1 MLLAL
6 LLTISLFVEYAT
18 RKIGKQPLTSRK
30 MPGSRATWT
39 SQFGSALAT
48 ASAEMYRVVDR
59 AVKNIEIGSLVRIA
73 RKNWKTKPV
82 VGVVMGRQ
90 YLAYE
95 PQFCKWQV
103 LVGDEMRVVHQSNL
117 FLVEETG

>member
-1 MLLAL
+1 M
-6 LLTISLFVEYAT
+6 
-18 RKIGKQPLTSRK
+18 
-30 MPGSRATWT
+30 
-39 SQFGSALAT
+39 
-48 ASAEMYRVVDR
+48 DR
-59 AVKNIEIGSLVRIA
+59 AVKKIEIGSLVRIA

-82 VGVVMGRQ
+82 VGVVVGRQ

>member
-6 LLTISLFVEYAT
+6 LLMISLSVEYVT
-18 RKIGKQPLTSRK
+18 QKIGSQSPTSRK
-30 MPGSRATWT
+30 MPGSMARWK
-39 SQFGSALAT
+39 SRSGSALAT
-48 ASAEMYRVVDR
+48 ASAEMYRAMDR
-59 AVKNIEIGSLVRIA
+59 AVKKIEIGSLVRIA

-82 VGVVMGRQ
+82 VGVVVGRQ

>member
-1 MLLAL
+1 M
-6 LLTISLFVEYAT
+6 
-18 RKIGKQPLTSRK
+18 
-30 MPGSRATWT
+30 
-39 SQFGSALAT
+39 
-48 ASAEMYRVVDR
+48 DR

-73 RKNWKTKPV
+73 RKNWKPV
-82 VGVVMGRQ
+82 TGKQDVGVVMGRQ

-103 LVGDEMRVVHQSNL
+103 LVGDEMRVVHQSNM